1 MNKQKQKVDKSV
13 LIAAIAGLV
22 VLEVAAMY
30 KGINGTM
37 FSIIVAAIAGLAGW
51 SLPQLKVK

>member
-1 MNKQKQKVDKSV
+1 MKTEIDYRIVMM
-13 LIAAIAGLV
+13 AIGGLV
-22 VLEVAAMY
+22 VLELGAMWNDV
-30 KGINGTM
+30 NGTM